1 MLEGDLDLHKTSSLR
16 LKASLA
22 LLALLVGMLGLAPHL
37 VFSWEVGEL
46 TYFKSAYDEDTY
58 VLLGGPEVAPPY
70 RLLSTILFSSLCFF
84 LDNDVEWVLIAA
96 DFLFPFLCTLAAGYL
111 AAALSRRIWWA
122 VLLSMLILF
131 GQELFSL
138 GWVLRYLQHSN
149 VWLPSLLIPD
159 YFTSYFSLFRS
170 PEPQVSQIVLF
181 TALGF
186 LARRLPAY
194 CQRRDRSTFWG
205 IFGFHLLFIFCYLP
219 VSLAIYVLSALATVF
234 LWQGPFKPA
243 ARLLALSLLF
253 SCLSAAGVWTWFL
266 LTGSA
271 SERIAT
277 LSFASHLPVLSP
289 AVFYGA
295 LLLGVVLVTRRKFP
309 TQGLLSVSQAFL
321 MPQEMPQRK
330 TRQGRFLRSG
340 TPDRRGW
347 LPTRSGPALRCTQ
360 SRPGGPKRFLSPSR
374 TSNRCRRRQWTGSR
388 TLLEKHPDGLSRQ
401 DSRI

>member
-186 LARRLPAY
+186 LARRLPAPGY
-194 CQRRDRSTFWG
+194 PFNRTHPGLQFSRG
-205 IFGFHLLFIFCYLP
+205 G
-219 VSLAIYVLSALATVF
+219 SLE
-234 LWQGPFKPA
+234 GDP
-243 ARLLALSLLF
+243 
-253 SCLSAAGVWTWFL
+253 
-266 LTGSA
+266 GSA
-271 SERIAT
+271 GARAPRAAWAT
-277 LSFASHLPVLSP
+277 PP
-289 AVFYGA
+289 GA
-295 LLLGVVLVTRRKFP
+295 AWWR
-309 TQGLLSVSQAFL
+309 
-321 MPQEMPQRK
+321 
-330 TRQGRFLRSG
+330 
-340 TPDRRGW
+340 
-347 LPTRSGPALRCTQ
+347 
-360 SRPGGPKRFLSPSR
+360 
-374 TSNRCRRRQWTGSR
+374 
-388 TLLEKHPDGLSRQ
+388 
-401 DSRI
+401 